1 MGKVML
7 FTDCVGEEFEIRHIV
22 KVSKRGYG
30 IKHYE
35 TNDGT
40 FYSHAE
46 LVANEPRLKD
56 YLVVGDT
63 LATRV
68 SDGTTIACKLSHLN
82 LALDYEGLPDYNHS
96 KYITPTKPL
105 PKGL

>member
-7 FTDCVGEEFEIRHIV
+7 FTDCVGAEFEIRHIV
-22 KVSKRGYG
+22 KVLKRGYG

-63 LATRV
+63 IITRV
-68 SDGTTIACKLSHLN
+68 SDGLVIPAKLSHLN
-82 LALDYEGLPDYNHS
+82 LALDYEGLPDYNHN
-96 KYITPTKPL
+96 KYTMPVKPL